1 MSDDFHAFIQKR
13 KEVARAYVNG
23 DAAPLERIAAVDFP
37 ASFFHPKGAV
47 VEGAERVLARY
58 TDDATAFCPG
68 GESDIEIIQ
77 MGHDTKVG
85 YWVGYQNAS
94 VRLKGVP
101 DPVQMRLRVTEIFR
115 RTNGQWQ
122 LVHRHADMPQAR

>member
-37 ASFFHPKGAV
+37 ASFFHPKGVV

-58 TDDATAFCPG
+58 VDDATAFCPG

-94 VRLKGVP
+94 VRLKGVA

-122 LVHRHADMPQAR
+122 LVHRHADMPEAR